1 MPGSAWPLKMYYSQM
16 KRLLTV
22 LILVASLA
30 VQAQNEDV
38 INYINTWKEL
48 AMSEM
53 QRTGVP
59 ASITLAQG
67 IHESMAGKSE
77 LALKSN
83 NHFGIKCKSD
93 WTGEKVYH
101 DDDRRG
107 ECFRSY
113 PSVEQSY
120 IDHSDFLRNSARYGF
135 LFKLDP
141 TDYREWAH
149 GLKKAGYA
157 TNVRYPQLLIK
168 IIEDYNLQQY
178 TLIAMGEKP
187 RSEEVI
193 LVSNKSTPAIREMQT
208 AVVTPESDQPKQEEV
223 DDEELAK
230 KYPSGEFTIN
240 NTKVIFAKAGTSLLM
255 LANKYN
261 IPLARLL
268 DFNDLKQEDVLVKSQ
283 LLYLQRKRK
292 TGANEFYTVKSNET
306 LYEIAQ
312 AEGIRL
318 ESLCEYNFLQPHM
331 QPAAGET
338 LFLKA
343 TAPGRPKLAGAA
355 PNNGDLA
362 SNNKVATHI
371 VQEKETLFS
380 IARRYGTT
388 VAKLREW
395 NKLAEDDLRIGQE
408 LVIYKN

>member
-1 MPGSAWPLKMYYSQM
+1 MLR

-22 LILVASLA
+22 LILLASLA
-30 VQAQNEDV
+30 LQAQNDDV

-67 IHESMAGKSE
+67 IHESMAGKSP
-77 LALKSN
+77 LAQKSN
-83 NHFGIKCKSD
+83 NHFGIKCKSN

-113 PSVEQSY
+113 ASAERSY
-120 IDHSDFLRNSARYGF
+120 RDHSDFLRNGARYGF
-135 LFKLDP
+135 LFQLDP
-141 TDYREWAH
+141 TDYKEWAH

-157 TNVRYPQLLIK
+157 TNIRYAHILIK
-168 IIEDYNLQQY
+168 LVEDYNLQQY
-178 TLIAMGEKP
+178 TLIAMGTKP
-187 RSEEVI
+187 REEEEI
-193 LVSNKSTPAIREMQT
+193 WVSNKTRQEIREMET
-208 AVVTPESDQPKQEEV
+208 VSLEKTSDLVEPAIVEPQEN
-223 DDEELAK
+223 

-240 NTKVIFAKAGTSLLM
+240 NTKVIYARAGSSLLV
-255 LANKYN
+255 LANQYD
-261 IPLARLL
+261 ISLARLL

-283 LLYLQRKRK
+283 LLFLQRKRRV
-292 TGANEFYTVKSNET
+292 GATDLHKVQPNET
-306 LYEIAQ
+306 LYDIAQ

-318 ESLCEYNFLQPHM
+318 ESLLSYNFLEENM
-331 QPAAGET
+331 QPAPGEN
-338 LFLKA
+338 LYLRA
-343 TAPGRPKLAGAA
+343 TGPGRPRLAEFGAGGNTMA
-355 PNNGDLA
+355 NNA
-362 SNNKVATHI
+362 NVSTHT
-371 VQEKETLFS
+371 VRDKETLFS
-380 IARRYGTT
+380 IARKYNTT

-395 NKLAEDDLRIGQE
+395 NKLAAGDLRIGQE

>member
-1 MPGSAWPLKMYYSQM
+1 M

-22 LILVASLA
+22 LILMASLV

-67 IHESMAGKSE
+67 IHESMAGKSD
-77 LALKSN
+77 LAQRSN
-83 NHFGIKCKSD
+83 NHFGIKCKSN
-93 WTGEKVYH
+93 WAGEKVYH

-107 ECFRSY
+107 ECFRRY

-120 IDHSDFLRNSARYGF
+120 VDHSDFLRNSARYGF
-135 LFKLDP
+135 LFQLDP
-141 TDYREWAH
+141 TDYKEWAH

-157 TNVRYPQLLIK
+157 TNVRYPQILIK
-168 IIEDYNLQQY
+168 LVEDYNLQQY
-178 TLIAMGEKP
+178 TLIAMGEKQ
-187 RSEEVI
+187 RGDEVI
-193 LVSNKSTPAIREMQT
+193 LVSNKTTPVIRELET
-208 AVVTPESDQPKQEEV
+208 TITTKEAEQPKQPGV
-223 DDEELAK
+223 DEEALAK
-230 KYPSGEFTIN
+230 KYPAGEFHIN
-240 NTKVIFAKAGTSLLM
+240 NTKVIFARSGTSLLV

-292 TGANEFYTVKSNET
+292 TGANEFHTVQPSES
-306 LYEIAQ
+306 LYDIAQ

-331 QPAAGET
+331 RPAAGEN

-343 TAPGRPKLAGAA
+343 TAPGRPKLAEAIAA
-355 PNNGDLA
+355 NTGDLA
-362 SNNKVATHI
+362 INSALATHI

-380 IARRYGTT
+380 IARKYGTT

-395 NKLAEDDLRIGQE
+395 NKLAESDLRIGQE